1 MKLLLSILLLLPW
14 VLKGQEVKQSDMEMQ
29 RSKKQ
34 LETEPVTVKAS
45 ADTNM
50 AVSLRAAG
58 SSFFL
63 QLQGKGIGAHTIN
76 TDDPVI
82 FLLQN
87 DSTVLV
93 NPVAIQGYDDIDLVR
108 TYKHEYIIS
117 QDGLES
123 LSRHPVQAVRKHSV
137 IGFEDI
143 FLGEKETEKLKAL
156 CASFWQ
162 TLDRERLLLPK
173 PKPTSPAFPGGREV
187 WLSFLNKNL
196 QALPPLQPGE
206 QKKAMIQFQ
215 VSEDGSI
222 SDLQLKQSA
231 GTPYDNELLRIL
243 KRMPQWKPSL
253 FQGKEVSSLVTQPV
267 NFYLEEGKVAVRF

>member
-1 MKLLLSILLLLPW
+1 
-14 VLKGQEVKQSDMEMQ
+14 
-29 RSKKQ
+29 
-34 LETEPVTVKAS
+34 
-45 ADTNM
+45 
-50 AVSLRAAG
+50 
-58 SSFFL
+58 
-63 QLQGKGIGAHTIN
+63 
-76 TDDPVI
+76 
-82 FLLQN
+82 
-87 DSTVLV
+87 
-93 NPVAIQGYDDIDLVR
+93 
-108 TYKHEYIIS
+108 
-117 QDGLES
+117 
-123 LSRHPVQAVRKHSV
+123 
-137 IGFEDI
+137 
-143 FLGEKETEKLKAL
+143 LKAL

-253 FQGKEVSSLVTQPV
+253 FQGKEVSSLVTQPI